1 MKGTFIVALFCLALA
16 VADVGHDG
24 ASMRWQ
30 KQAKSGLVLLVVTG
44 AAIGSRELDRANI
57 ELYVMFV

>member
-1 MKGTFIVALFCLALA
+1 MKQNLSVFKSVGISVA
-16 VADVGHDG
+16 VADVGHNG

-44 AAIGSRELDRANI
+44 AAIGSR
-57 ELYVMFV
+57 

>member
-1 MKGTFIVALFCLALA
+1 MKQNLSVFKYVRISVA
-16 VADVGHDG
+16 VVDVGHDG

-44 AAIGSRELDRANI
+44 AAIGSR
-57 ELYVMFV
+57 

>member
-1 MKGTFIVALFCLALA
+1 MKRTIITTLCCLALA

-44 AAIGSRELDRANI
+44 AAIGSRELDRSNI

>member
-1 MKGTFIVALFCLALA
+1 MKQNLSVFKYVGISVA
-16 VADVGHDG
+16 VVDVGHDG

-44 AAIGSRELDRANI
+44 AAIGSR
-57 ELYVMFV
+57 

>member
-1 MKGTFIVALFCLALA
+1 M
-16 VADVGHDG
+16 DVGHDG

-30 KQAKSGLVLLVVTG
+30 KQAKSGLVLLVVTD